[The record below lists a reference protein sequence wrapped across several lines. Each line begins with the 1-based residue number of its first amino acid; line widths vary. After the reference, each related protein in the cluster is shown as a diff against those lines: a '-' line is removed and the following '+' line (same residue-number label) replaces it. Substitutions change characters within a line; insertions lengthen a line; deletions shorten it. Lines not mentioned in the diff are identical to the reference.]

1 MAAGTRPRIACPVC
15 GTSDIITKNGHNYYA
30 CGRRCSDYGYLRG
43 CDNSD
48 SGDFK
53 QESPKQELTCCTC
66 DDKALFW
73 GGCKCGWIQKERAAK
88 V

>member
-1 MAAGTRPRIACPVC
+1 MACPVC
-15 GTSDIITKNGHNYYA
+15 GIAVVVRKDGHSYYA
-30 CGRRCSDYGYLRG
+30 CGYRRGPD
-43 CDNSD
+43 DAD
-48 SGDFK
+48 SECGAFK
-53 QESPKQELTCCTC
+53 QETPTPELTRCTC